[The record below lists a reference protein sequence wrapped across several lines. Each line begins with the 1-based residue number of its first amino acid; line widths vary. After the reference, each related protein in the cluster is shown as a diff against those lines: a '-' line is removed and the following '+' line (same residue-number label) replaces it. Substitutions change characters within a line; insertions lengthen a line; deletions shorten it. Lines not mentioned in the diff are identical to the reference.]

1 MLPRVHPPGRWT
13 TELPCA
19 SFLDFFLGSGRFQEW
34 LKSSAVLVLDLV
46 RGAVLEFGMKALIV
60 PPPHPFEGCEF
71 DLLDGAPLARVKHR
85 IRSPNEAQAESTL
98 VHGDVALDLLAR
110 RVTAA
115 GIEQDLT
122 ALEFTML
129 EFFLRHPCQVL
140 SREQLLSRVW
150 GLGHDP
156 ASNVVDV
163 YIRYLGQKL
172 GNDLIHKVRGMSYRF
187 G

>member
-1 MLPRVHPPGRWT
+1 VIVLTAKDSVDT
-13 TELPCA
+13 TLA
-19 SFLDFFLGSGRFQEW
+19 SFDGGADDFMP
-34 LKSSAVLVLDLV
+34 K
-46 RGAVLEFGMKALIV
+46 
-60 PPPHPFEGCEF
+60 PFSFEE
-71 DLLDGAPLARVKHR
+71 LLARVKRR

-98 VHGDVALDLLAR
+98 VHGDVALGLLTR

-115 GIEQDLT
+115 GIEHDLT
-122 ALEFTML
+122 AREFTML
-129 EFFLRHPCQVL
+129 EFFLRHPGQVI

-163 YIRYLGQKL
+163 YIRYLRQKL
-172 GNDLIHKVRGMSYRF
+172 GNDLIHTVRGMGYRL